1 METYTAKDAKNRLGE
16 VLRAALRAPVVI
28 TVHGKP
34 SVKIMAIESQAADRP
49 RSARNA
55 QEDLD
60 TVKHRLSCAVLANF
74 PLEEIRRQSIENIA
88 RWRANGV
95 TGGAYDEWISIIH
108 DPDDRMM
115 IRAMVGLDEKS
126 NQLRQ
131 SIPYVGMLPKAIAKA
146 LDEEVPG

>member
-34 SVKIMAIESQAADRP
+34 SVKIMAVENPSAASLP
-49 RSARNA
+49 STPNA
-55 QEDLD
+55 QEALD
-60 TVKHRLSCAVLANF
+60 ALKHRLSCAVLANF
-74 PLEEIRRQSIENIA
+74 PLEEIRRRSMENIA

-95 TGGAYDEWISIIH
+95 TGGSYDEWTAIIQ
-108 DPDDRMM
+108 DSDDLAM

-131 SIPYVGMLPKAIAKA
+131 SIPYVGMLP
-146 LDEEVPG
+146 